1 MNRRSFK
8 QEALITKIM
17 GVVYNDKTDPSVVR
31 INTDG
36 LIIVLEQ
43 AGYIFPRASLETLLE
58 KELNAQLPKNLPADA
73 AGKYLIANAI
83 VALVDIIN
91 ISAEDLLKMRIR
103 TQNSLGSRSLVV
115 DPDKEVQE
123 ELYVNLKTER
133 EEQARKA
140 QEQTQ
145 TESSKGV

>member
-1 MNRRSFK
+1 
-8 QEALITKIM
+8 
-17 GVVYNDKTDPSVVR
+17 
-31 INTDG
+31 
-36 LIIVLEQ
+36 
-43 AGYIFPRASLETLLE
+43 
-58 KELNAQLPKNLPADA
+58 
-73 AGKYLIANAI
+73 
-83 VALVDIIN
+83 
-91 ISAEDLLKMRIR
+91 MRIR